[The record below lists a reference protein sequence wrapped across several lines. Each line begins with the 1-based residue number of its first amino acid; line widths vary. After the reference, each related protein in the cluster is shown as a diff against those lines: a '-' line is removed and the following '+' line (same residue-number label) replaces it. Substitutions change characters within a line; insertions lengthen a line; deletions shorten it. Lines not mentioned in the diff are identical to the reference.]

1 MKFFILVLFI
11 LKFIL
16 FIYKIEI
23 VINILF
29 IFFKVLVQRIDLG
42 KKSIFFIK
50 KEVLVI
56 KDVSSSKEFLEKFV
70 KDKDLKEQRVEKLVL
85 LRKESLELFQKLKG
99 GYE

>member
-85 LRKESLELFQKLKG
+85 LCKESLELFQKLKG

>member
-1 MKFFILVLFI
+1 MSINKFFILVLFV

-29 IFFKVLVQRIDLG
+29 IFFKVLVLRIDFG

-70 KDKDLKEQRVEKLVL
+70 KDLKE
-85 LRKESLELFQKLKG
+85 
-99 GYE
+99 